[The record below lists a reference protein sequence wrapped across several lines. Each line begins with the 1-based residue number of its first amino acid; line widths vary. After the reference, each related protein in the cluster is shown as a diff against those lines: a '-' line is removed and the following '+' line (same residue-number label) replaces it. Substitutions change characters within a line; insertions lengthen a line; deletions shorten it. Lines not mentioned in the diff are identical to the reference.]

1 MNFSRFLKENLKPS
15 IDDNDVLNKL
25 SELNIYYDRTK
36 QESGT
41 LLYKFDNRY
50 SLEYDGSMFILYR
63 HGNIIHRENARN
75 KKEIYSALDKWNDS
89 YQMSISELPDEDDI
103 DVDELINKI
112 TSNSEEGE
120 EDDKL

>member
-50 SLEYDGSMFILYR
+50 SLEYDG
-63 HGNIIHRENARN
+63 
-75 KKEIYSALDKWNDS
+75 
-89 YQMSISELPDEDDI
+89 
-103 DVDELINKI
+103 
-112 TSNSEEGE
+112 
-120 EDDKL
+120 